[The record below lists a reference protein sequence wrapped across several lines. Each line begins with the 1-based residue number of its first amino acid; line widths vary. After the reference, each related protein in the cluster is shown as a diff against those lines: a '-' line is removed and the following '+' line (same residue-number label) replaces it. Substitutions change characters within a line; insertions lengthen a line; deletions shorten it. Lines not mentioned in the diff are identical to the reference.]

1 MGRRAARTEGSAR
14 VCCRAGVLCAHKLAC
29 FVHTSWRALCT
40 QAGVLCAHK
49 LACWH
54 AAPLGAHSAA
64 GHSHRSHASRL
75 AAGTSGSSTAAQ
87 TQTTWLLL
95 PGPCRYS
102 AQAAG
107 HQLLLSQFEEAMA
120 RLEACP
126 LHPRLATP
134 AWRRL
139 ADLQPPARVREWRD
153 KCARSHDSFAN
164 KVRCVGVRS
173 VCNHGY
179 AKW

>member
-1 MGRRAARTEGSAR
+1 VPLFFVPVSLYLLSATLVGCQECTQQGAAFITPAGSAS
-14 VCCRAGVLCAHKLAC
+14 LP
-29 FVHTSWRALCT
+29 
-40 QAGVLCAHK
+40 
-49 LACWH
+49 
-54 AAPLGAHSAA
+54 PLP
-64 GHSHRSHASRL
+64 AS
-75 AAGTSGSSTAAQ
+75 
-87 TQTTWLLL
+87 
-95 PGPCRYS
+95 PHCRYS

-153 KCARSHDSFAN
+153 KCARSHDSFAT
-164 KVRCVGVRS
+164 KVR
-173 VCNHGY
+173 
-179 AKW
+179 